1 MAKRKDLSDPRNRGR
16 RGSAQDMPEL
26 SGDMAQQEYYE
37 EAPGG
42 ISPRTKKR
50 AGRFLWISIIFLI
63 ISILCIAGFMMMY
76 NSSVVNAKRSCWVEQ
91 QNIEALA
98 EKYVVDNGFLSLPAY
113 VEDIPGFENVF
124 IDCPSGGTYTWNPI
138 TGQYS
143 CSEHGHWP
151 EGFNQAQSINQ
162 GTTTV
167 MIEAQ

>member
-1 MAKRKDLSDPRNRGR
+1 MSDPRAKGR
-16 RGSAQDMPEL
+16 RSSNSPEL
-26 SGDMAQQEYYE
+26 AGEVVQEEAYYE
-37 EAPGG
+37 DSSSNGG
-42 ISPRTKKR
+42 ITLRTLKR
-50 AGRFLWISIIFLI
+50 SGRFLWISIIFLLV
-63 ISILCIAGFMMMY
+63 SVLLVVGFLMMY

-91 QNIEALA
+91 QNVEALA

-113 VEDIPGFENVF
+113 VEDVPGFENVYH
-124 IDCPSGGTYTWNPI
+124 DCPSGGSYTWNPI

-167 MIEAQ
+167 MVEAD

>member
-1 MAKRKDLSDPRNRGR
+1 MSDPRAKGR
-16 RGSAQDMPEL
+16 RNTSSPEL
-26 SGDMAQQEYYE
+26 AGAVVQEEAYYE
-37 EAPGG
+37 EPSSNGG
-42 ISPRTKKR
+42 ITLRTLKR
-50 AGRFLWISIIFLI
+50 SGRFLWISIIFLLV
-63 ISILCIAGFMMMY
+63 SVLLVVGFLMMY

-91 QNIEALA
+91 QNVETLA

-113 VEDIPGFENVF
+113 VEDVPGFENVYH
-124 IDCPSGGTYTWNPI
+124 DCPSGGSYTWNPI

-167 MIEAQ
+167 MIEAD